1 MRKLFVVFML
11 SLISVCTFAKDV
23 VKSESA
29 NSELNILDLVVD
41 IHQTYSKSSELNAKV
56 IEILGGDGMNPTR
69 MVLVLNSG
77 YESKI
82 FNLNQMMYKV
92 DRITFNGIDSI
103 VINYT
108 QDDNGN
114 LDDMDDS
121 NDWETIQV
129 KKSIEIKVKRNADK
143 SLSDEIELSVLK

>member
-1 MRKLFVVFML
+1 MRKIVFVFLL
-11 SLISVCTFAKDV
+11 SLISLSLFAKDV

-41 IHQTYSKSSELNAKV
+41 IHQTYSKSSELSAKV

-69 MVLVLNSG
+69 MVLVINTG

-82 FNLNQMMYKV
+82 FNLNQLMYKV

-108 QDDNGN
+108 QDDFDNM
-114 LDDMDDS
+114 DDM
-121 NDWETIQV
+121 NQVQV
-129 KKSIEIKVKRNADK
+129 KKSIEIKVKRNVDK